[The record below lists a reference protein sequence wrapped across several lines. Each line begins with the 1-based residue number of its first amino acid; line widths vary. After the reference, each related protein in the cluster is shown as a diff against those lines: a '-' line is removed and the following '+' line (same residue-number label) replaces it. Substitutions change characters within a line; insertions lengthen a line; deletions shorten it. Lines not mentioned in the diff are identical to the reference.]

1 MQEPLTSADVVDVV
15 DGHRWPDLRCL
26 TCSMRSRGMRITWQ
40 RQSTWT
46 QGCWRA
52 LHARAGWE
60 LLDVRPLHPGDSL
73 LTSR

>member
-1 MQEPLTSADVVDVV
+1 
-15 DGHRWPDLRCL
+15 
-26 TCSMRSRGMRITWQ
+26 MRITWQ
-40 RQSTWT
+40 RLSTWT
-46 QGCWRA
+46 QGCWRV